1 MKATDK
7 RMTAERWQ
15 LDIFFAANNFQRC
28 AELSLVAIVN
38 KLPESWICFRPV
50 LPLMYASQYLPG
62 ISKFVFSLKPPG
74 LFSFLMEALKITKM
88 NLLCARIVMTVL
100 GPAFLA
106 RVRDSRNA
114 MESEKLK

>member
-1 MKATDK
+1 M
-7 RMTAERWQ
+7 
-15 LDIFFAANNFQRC
+15 
-28 AELSLVAIVN
+28 N

-62 ISKFVFSLKPPG
+62 ISKFVFLSLKPPC
-74 LFSFLMEALKITKM
+74 LFSFLMEALRITKM
-88 NLLCARIVMTVL
+88 NLLYARIVMTVL